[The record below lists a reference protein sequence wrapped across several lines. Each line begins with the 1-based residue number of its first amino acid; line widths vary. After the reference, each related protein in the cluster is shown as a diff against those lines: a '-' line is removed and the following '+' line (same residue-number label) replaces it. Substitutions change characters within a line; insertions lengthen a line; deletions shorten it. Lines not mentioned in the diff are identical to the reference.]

1 MAFELTENEFARLA
15 ALVYAKCGLN
25 LHQGKMHLMR
35 ARLGKRLRATGC
47 RSFSE
52 YFDYLI
58 NQDDGKE
65 LTEMVN
71 AMTTNK
77 TGFFRE
83 ASHFRFLRDQIFPT
97 LAPGPRNRLRIRFWS
112 AGCSTGEE
120 PYSLAISILE
130 FFRGVEDLDVK
141 ILGTDVSTQVL
152 TEAQLGVYPA
162 HKLSEV
168 SVTLQRR
175 YFQKGYGRLEG
186 QFRVKD
192 PVRRIVMFRR
202 HNLMEIF
209 PQGITPDAVFCRNV
223 MIYFD
228 KRTQQELV
236 QRFYDCLVPGGF
248 LFLGH
253 SESLA
258 GHTHGFTYV
267 QPSIYRK

>member
-1 MAFELTENEFARLA
+1 MSFELTENEFARLA

-25 LHQGKMHLMR
+25 LHQGKLHLMR

-47 RSFSE
+47 RNFSE
-52 YFDYLI
+52 YFEYLI
-58 NQDDGKE
+58 ETDDGKE

-83 ASHFRFLRDQIFPT
+83 ASHFRFLRDHLFPEILPDSRRRT
-97 LAPGPRNRLRIRFWS
+97 RIRFWS

-130 FFRGVEDLDVK
+130 HFRGDGGLDAK

-152 TEAQLGVYPA
+152 SEAQKGVYA
-162 HKLSEV
+162 ASKLRDV

-175 YFQKGYGRLEG
+175 YFQKGFGRLEG
-186 QFRVKD
+186 HFRIKD
-192 PVRRIVMFRR
+192 PVRRMVMYRR
-202 HNLMEIF
+202 HNLMESF
-209 PQGITPDAVFCRNV
+209 PQGIAPDAIFCRNV

-228 KRTQQELV
+228 KRTQQELI
-236 QRFYDCLVPGGF
+236 QRFHDCLVPGGH

-258 GHTHGFTYV
+258 GHTHSFTYI

>member
-1 MAFELTENEFARLA
+1 MAFDLTESEFARLA
-15 ALVYAKCGLN
+15 ALVYAKSGLN

-52 YFDYLI
+52 YFELLTV
-58 NQDDGKE
+58 QDDGKE

-83 ASHFRFLRDQIFPT
+83 ASHFRFLQENLFPK
-97 LAPGPRNRLRIRFWS
+97 LGPDSRGRLRLRFWS

-120 PYSLAISILE
+120 PYSLAISALDY
-130 FFRGVEDLDVK
+130 FRGSEHIDAK
-141 ILGTDVSTQVL
+141 ILGTDVSTHVL
-152 TEAQLGVYPA
+152 LEAQRGIYSA
-162 HKLSEV
+162 AKLRDMPI
-168 SVTLQRR
+168 TLQRR
-175 YFQKGYGRLEG
+175 YFQKGFGSLEG

-202 HNLMEIF
+202 HNLMESF

-228 KRTQQELV
+228 KRTQQELI
-236 QRFYDCLVPGGF
+236 QRFYDILPPGGH

-258 GHTHGFTYV
+258 GHTHSFTYV